1 MEIPASLGH
10 SIVRMILSNHE
21 KTKGRRTR
29 GEEDGKQRAFQI
41 LSVPLWLVQML
52 GRQELIR
59 RERVAIA

>member
-1 MEIPASLGH
+1 MNTEGELKTDHGNPGVIRTFHRKNDLEH
-10 SIVRMILSNHE
+10 HQ

-52 GRQELIR
+52 CR
-59 RERVAIA
+59 